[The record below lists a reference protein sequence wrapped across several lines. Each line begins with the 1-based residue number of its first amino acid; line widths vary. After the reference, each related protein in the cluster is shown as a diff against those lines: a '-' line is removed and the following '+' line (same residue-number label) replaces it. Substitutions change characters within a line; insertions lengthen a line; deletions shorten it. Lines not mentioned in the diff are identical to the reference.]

1 MDHLLADLN
10 EPQRQAV
17 ECPGGPMLVL
27 AGAGSGKTRVLTHR
41 VAYLIA
47 AHGVKPH
54 EILAITFTNKAANEM
69 KGRVETLLGP
79 IARTMWVS
87 TFHAACARI
96 LRKEALQLGYQRNF
110 TIYDA
115 GDQVRVVKQCLK
127 ELGLDPKRFPPKGI
141 HAVISSA
148 KNRLIDADAFAA
160 MVENFFDDTVSSV
173 YAIYQKKLYANNA
186 MDFDDLLMRTVDLF
200 VRFPD
205 RLEHYQRSFRH
216 ILVDEYQ
223 DTNHAQYMLINM
235 LGRRHRNVCVVGD
248 DDQSI
253 YSWRGAD
260 VRNILDFERDNPEA
274 RVIKLEQNY
283 RSTQVILSAANEVI
297 SNNRERKR
305 KNLWT
310 DLAEGEPVRIAQVDD
325 EHAEARFV
333 AGEISRLEQKEDF
346 RPAGIAVFYRVNAQ
360 SRVLEDTLIRY
371 GIPYRVVGGTKF
383 YERAEIKDA
392 LAYLLVIDNPNDS
405 VSFTRIVNSPKRG
418 IGAASVAALSRFAEA
433 EGLSLLE
440 AAARAGD
447 IADLRPVAVKALEA
461 FSAQM
466 RELAAA
472 AKQAPVAE
480 TLEEVLANTGYL
492 EALAAERTVEAEGRI
507 ENLQEFVGVAEEYD
521 SMNAEGSLR
530 EFLQEISLY
539 TDIDKLAE
547 TEDAIT
553 LMTLHNAKGLEFPVV
568 FIIGAEEGVFPHSRS
583 LEEQNLEEERRLCY
597 VGMTRARQRLY
608 FTYTTTRNLYG
619 TRNYNMASR
628 FLGEMPESLVE
639 FKQTR
644 PARGS
649 FPGKRESRSGRY
661 KSFTGSATD
670 NFGEEVD
677 EYFGDDVVG
686 VEARSTRAPS
696 FFNVGEKVV
705 HATFGEGVIISVEPG
720 GTVAVRFMNDGS
732 ERKLM
737 VDYAPLR
744 KA

>member
-1 MDHLLADLN
+1 MTNPSLDHLLADLN
-10 EPQRQAV
+10 EPQRRAV
-17 ECPGGPMLVL
+17 ECPGGPLLVL
-27 AGAGSGKTRVLTHR
+27 AGAGSGKTRVLTNR
-41 VAYLIA
+41 IAFLIA

-69 KGRVETLLGP
+69 KERVEALLGP

-96 LRKEALQLGYQRNF
+96 LRKEAQQLGYQRNF

-115 GDQVRVVKQCLK
+115 GDQVRVVKRCLK

-148 KNRLIDADAFAA
+148 KNRLVDAEAFSG
-160 MVENFFDDTVSSV
+160 MVENFFDDTVAKV
-173 YAIYQKKLYANNA
+173 YVLYQKKLFANNA

-200 VRFPD
+200 QLFPD
-205 RLEHYQRSFRH
+205 RLEHYQKSFRQ

-223 DTNHAQYMLINM
+223 DTNHAQYMLVNM
-235 LGRRHRNVCVVGD
+235 LAKEHRNICVVGD

-260 VRNILDFERDNPEA
+260 VRNILDFEKDYPEA
-274 RVIKLEQNY
+274 TVIKLEQNY

-297 SNNRERKR
+297 SNNSERKP
-305 KNLWT
+305 KELWT
-310 DLAEGEPVRIAQVDD
+310 DLGEGEPVRVAEMDD

-333 AGEISRLEQKEDF
+333 AGEISRLERDAGF
-346 RPAGIAVFYRVNAQ
+346 RADEIAVFYRVNAQ

-392 LAYLLVIDNPNDS
+392 LAYLLALDNPSDS
-405 VSFTRIVNSPKRG
+405 VSFNRVINTPKRG
-418 IGAASVAALSRFAEA
+418 IGAASVAVLSRFADA
-433 EGLSLLE
+433 EGISMLE
-440 AAARAGD
+440 AASRAGD
-447 IADLRPVAVKALEA
+447 IADLRPAAVNAMAA
-461 FSAQM
+461 FSATMSQ
-466 RELAAA
+466 LAES
-472 AKQAPVAE
+472 AKSAQVAE
-480 TLEEVLANTGYL
+480 ILEETLVNSGYL
-492 EALAAERTVEAEGRI
+492 EALSAERTVEAEGRL

-521 SMNAEGSLR
+521 SLHPDGSLR

-539 TDIDKLAE
+539 TDIDKMPE
-547 TEDAIT
+547 VEEAIT

-568 FIIGAEEGVFPHSRS
+568 FIIGAEEGIFPHSRS
-583 LEEQNLEEERRLCY
+583 MEEQNIEEERRLCY

-608 FTYTTTRNLYG
+608 FSYTTTRNLYG
-619 TRNYNMASR
+619 SRNYNMASR
-628 FLGEMPESLVE
+628 FLGELPEELVE
-639 FKQTR
+639 FERAR
-644 PARGS
+644 PSLSRFSGGMAGRVR
-649 FPGKRESRSGRY
+649 FDEDLDEIEAPGAGNE
-661 KSFTGSATD
+661 
-670 NFGEEVD
+670 
-677 EYFGDDVVG
+677 
-686 VEARSTRAPS
+686 PS
-696 FFNVGEKVV
+696 FFNVGDDVV
-705 HATFGEGVIISVEPG
+705 HATFGEGVIIGVEPG
-720 GTVAVRFMNDGS
+720 GTVAVRFAADGS